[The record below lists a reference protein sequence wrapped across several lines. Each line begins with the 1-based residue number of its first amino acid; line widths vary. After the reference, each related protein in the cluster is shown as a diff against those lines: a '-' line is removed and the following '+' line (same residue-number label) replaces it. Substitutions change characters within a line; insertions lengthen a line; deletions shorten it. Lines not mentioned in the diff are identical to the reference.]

1 MLREFSRQATAAAEI
16 GEPKHDVYF
25 AQMKGRSHSTRQG
38 RALGDPVPGISW
50 LKWVTIFGF
59 WTLFSGLY
67 ANQIYFEMLH
77 KPGMHHSWLRIAF
90 WQLLVWYTWGC
101 LSPLVLLLG
110 RKFPLEASAW
120 AKSLLIHLLA
130 GLVFSAIHVGSETS
144 LKMLIKPFDV
154 WSDVRPFWAQ
164 YQSSLKT
171 FFLFD
176 VLVYWAILGF
186 GHALEYQRKFRE
198 RESLASQLEARLAQ
212 AQLESLKMQ
221 LHPHFLFNTL
231 HTIAGLVRS
240 NESRPAVEMI
250 VGLSDLLR
258 RALDSAAEQ
267 EVPLRDE
274 IKFTEL
280 YLRIQK
286 VRFSDSLSVRM
297 EIAPETLDALVPN
310 LILQPLVENAIR
322 HGMSPDDG
330 AGQVLIQ
337 TYSDPEMLHIR
348 ISDDGPGLQAGWRL
362 EESGGI
368 GLVNTSERLKH
379 LYGAAHRFELRNG
392 ESHGLVA
399 AIAIPLRTAAL

>member
-1 MLREFSRQATAAAEI
+1 MLVLSMYSDQPFRRLAPRRSR
-16 GEPKHDVYF
+16 HDIY
-25 AQMKGRSHSTRQG
+25 STEMETRL
-38 RALGDPVPGISW
+38 ALPLNHPPVGGISW
-50 LKWVTIFGF
+50 LKWAIIFGF
-59 WTLFSGLY
+59 WTLFSALY

-77 KPGMHHSWLRIAF
+77 TPGMHHSWFRIAF

-101 LSPLVLLLG
+101 LSPFILLLG
-110 RKFPLEASAW
+110 RRFPLEGSTW
-120 AKSLLIHLLA
+120 IRSLVIHLFA
-130 GLVFSAIHVGSETS
+130 GLAFAAIHVGSETS
-144 LKMLIKPFDV
+144 LKMLIQPFDV
-154 WSDVRPFWAQ
+154 WSDLRPFLFQ
-164 YQSSLKT
+164 YQSSLKN

-198 RESLASQLEARLAQ
+198 RESLASQLKAQLAQ
-212 AQLESLKMQ
+212 AQLEALKIQ

-231 HTIAGLVRS
+231 HTIAGLVRG
-240 NESRPAVEMI
+240 NERGPAVEMI

-267 EVPLRDE
+267 EVRLREE

-280 YLRIQK
+280 YLGIQQ
-286 VRFSDSLSVRM
+286 VRFSDRLVVRT
-297 EIAPETLDALVPN
+297 EIAPDTMDALVPN

-322 HGMSPDDG
+322 HGMSPEDG
-330 AGQVLIQ
+330 AGQIVIE

-348 ISDDGPGLQAGWRL
+348 VSDDGPGLRAGWRL

-379 LYGAAHRFELRNG
+379 LYGSTHRFELRNG
-392 ESHGLVA
+392 DDRGLVVS
-399 AIAIPLRTAAL
+399 IAIPLRTAAL